1 MTQRDVARARNGDAR
16 QAPSGAW
23 NGAIAGGIAAALATA
38 AMLVLRLVADVPSL
52 PELLQE
58 WITTWLPVST
68 FGAFLDA
75 FEGGTKAVAFGAL
88 FAAYLLAGAL
98 LGALL
103 GTLWTPPRALS
114 PRASLPPA
122 SLGALLL
129 QGLLAGGA
137 LLVLALV
144 VLRPTAAVPGIS
156 LPFLLFG
163 LLLPLCYRW
172 LSPAAPVAAVAA
184 VAARPAAGDDAAPLE
199 GSTDVVGDGRQE
211 GTRRGGA
218 EVRRRQLERLG
229 WGGAAAAGLLALW
242 RYVSLPSDG
251 TLLSGL
257 AGMGSAPGSRGSRRG
272 PDGLPAE
279 VTANSEFYLVSKN
292 LRDPRPDLKAW
303 RLHVNGLVGRPIVFT
318 WAELRALPRREQ
330 WQTLMCI
337 SNEVGGDYVGNAL
350 WTGVPVADLIRLAGG
365 TGSRAARVVF
375 RAADG
380 YSDSL
385 PLAKAMDPSTL
396 VVTTMNGMDLP
407 GSHGAPARLLIPGVY
422 GMKNVKWLNTIE
434 VVDTPFRGY
443 WQQRGW
449 TDAAVVKTT
458 SRIDFP
464 RRGSVTAAQAGRIA
478 GIAFAGDRGIS
489 RVEVSED
496 DGATWRD
503 ARLAPPKGPFSWVSW
518 EAPWSPAA
526 GAQYK
531 LAVRATD
538 GTGVRQAIEAA
549 PALPDGAAGYH
560 AVTVR
565 VT

>member
-1 MTQRDVARARNGDAR
+1 MTQHDMARAPDADAR
-16 QAPSGAW
+16 PAPSGAW
-23 NGAIAGGIAAALATA
+23 NGAIAGGIAAALATVV
-38 AMLVLRLVADVPSL
+38 MLVLRLVADVPSL
-52 PELLQE
+52 PELVQE

-68 FGAFLDA
+68 FGAFLDT
-75 FEGGTKAVAFGAL
+75 FEGSAKALAFGAL
-88 FAAYLLAGAL
+88 FALYVLAGAL
-98 LGALL
+98 IGVLL
-103 GTLWTPPRALS
+103 GSRWARPRALRS
-114 PRASLPPA
+114 PALPPQE

-137 LLVLALV
+137 LLVLALI
-144 VLRPTAAVPGIS
+144 VLRPTASVPGIS

-172 LSPAAPVAAVAA
+172 LSPVAPTVAVAS
-184 VAARPAAGDDAAPLE
+184 VPVE
-199 GSTDVVGDGRQE
+199 GSDEAPPQGVADVVASDLPVGAGR
-211 GTRRGGA
+211 GLT

-229 WGGAAAAGLLALW
+229 WGSVAAAGLLALW
-242 RYVSLPSDG
+242 RYVSLPADG

-257 AGMGSAPGSRGSRRG
+257 AGMGSSPGSRGSRRG

-279 VTANSEFYLVSKN
+279 VTANDDFYLVSKN
-292 LRDPRPDLKAW
+292 LRDPRPDRREW
-303 RLHVNGLVGRPIVFT
+303 RLHINGLVGRPIVFT
-318 WAELRALPRREQ
+318 WAELRALPHREQ
-330 WQTLMCI
+330 WQTLICI
-337 SNEVGGDYVGNAL
+337 SNEVGGDYFGNAL
-350 WTGVPVADLIRLAGG
+350 WTGIPVADLIRLAGG
-365 TGSRAARVVF
+365 TGGRAGRVVF

-396 VVTTMNGMDLP
+396 VATTMNGVDLP
-407 GSHGAPARLLIPGVY
+407 DSHGAPARLMIPGVY

-464 RRGSVTAAQAGRIA
+464 RRGSVSVAQAGRIA
-478 GIAFAGDRGIS
+478 GVAFAGDRGIS
-489 RVEVSED
+489 RVEVSDD
-496 DGATWRD
+496 DGANWRA
-503 ARLAPPKGPFSWVSW
+503 ARLAPPKGPFTWVFW

-538 GTGVRQAIEAA
+538 GAGVRQAIEAS
-549 PALPDGAAGYH
+549 PALPDGASGYH
-560 AVTVR
+560 SITVR